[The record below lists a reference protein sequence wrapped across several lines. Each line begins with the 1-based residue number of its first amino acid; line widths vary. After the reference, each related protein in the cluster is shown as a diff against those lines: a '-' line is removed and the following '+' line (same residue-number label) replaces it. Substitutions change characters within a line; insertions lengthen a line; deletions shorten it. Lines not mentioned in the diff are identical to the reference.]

1 MTRAR
6 ILLADDHNEMR
17 DRVVSLLQD
26 EFDVVGAVEDGYA
39 LMEAELR
46 IQPDVCVVDISM
58 PGLCGLDA
66 AAQLRARGSKTKIVV
81 LTVYDDA
88 DFLEA
93 ALTSGASGYVVKS
106 RMTSDLCLA
115 IHEALAGRLF
125 ISPSPGSNAM
135 RIT

>member
-6 ILLADDHNEMR
+6 ILLADDHKEMR

-26 EFDVVGAVEDGYA
+26 EFEVVGAVEDGCA

-46 IQPDVCVVDISM
+46 MEPDVCVVDISM
-58 PGLCGLDA
+58 PGICGIDA
-66 AAQLRARGSKTKIVV
+66 AAQLHARGSKTKIVV
-81 LTVYDDA
+81 LTVYDDS

-106 RMTSDLCLA
+106 RMTSDLCVA
-115 IHEALAGRLF
+115 IHEALAGRMF
-125 ISPSPGSNAM
+125 ISPSLRLPSA
-135 RIT
+135 

>member
-6 ILLADDHNEMR
+6 ILLADDHKEMR
-17 DRVVSLLQD
+17 ERVVSLLQD
-26 EFDVVGAVEDGYA
+26 EFDVVGAVEDGCA

-46 IQPDVCVVDISM
+46 MQPDVCVVDISM

-66 AAQLRARGSKTKIVV
+66 AAQLRARGSKTKVVV
-81 LTVYDDA
+81 LTVYDDS

-93 ALTSGASGYVVKS
+93 ALTSGALGYVVKS
-106 RMTSDLCLA
+106 RMTSDLCVA

-125 ISPSPGSNAM
+125 ISPSPGLHAA
-135 RIT
+135 RTT

>member
-6 ILLADDHNEMR
+6 ILLADDHKEMR
-17 DRVVSLLQD
+17 ERVISLLQD
-26 EFDVVGAVEDGYA
+26 EFEVVGAVGDGSA
-39 LMEAELR
+39 LMEAELTM
-46 IQPDVCVVDISM
+46 QPDVCVVDISM
-58 PGLCGLDA
+58 PGLCGIDA
-66 AAQLRARGSKTKIVV
+66 AAQLHARGSKTKVVV

-93 ALTSGASGYVVKS
+93 ALTSGALGYVVKS

-125 ISPSPGSNAM
+125 VSPSPRLNAL
-135 RIT
+135 RT

>member
-6 ILLADDHNEMR
+6 ILLADDHTAMR
-17 DRVVSLLQD
+17 ERVISLLQD
-26 EFDVVGAVEDGYA
+26 EFEVVGAVEDGSA
-39 LMEAELR
+39 LMEAELTV
-46 IQPDVCVVDISM
+46 QPDVCVVDISM

-66 AAQLRARGSKTKIVV
+66 ATQLRARGSKTKVVV

-106 RMTSDLCLA
+106 RMTSDLCMA
-115 IHEALAGRLF
+115 IHEALAGRVF
-125 ISPSPGSNAM
+125 ISPSPGLNAV
-135 RIT
+135 RTT

>member
-6 ILLADDHNEMR
+6 ILLADDHKEMR

-26 EFDVVGAVEDGYA
+26 EFDVVGAVEDGCA

-58 PGLCGLDA
+58 PGLCGLDV
-66 AAQLRARGSKTKIVV
+66 AAQLHARGSKTKVVV
-81 LTVYDDA
+81 LTVYDDP

-106 RMTSDLCLA
+106 RMTSDLCVA

-125 ISPSPGSNAM
+125 ISPSPGLNAVPM
-135 RIT
+135 K

>member
-6 ILLADDHNEMR
+6 ILLADDHKEMR

-26 EFDVVGAVEDGYA
+26 EFDVVGAFEDGCA
-39 LMEAELR
+39 LMEAELKM
-46 IQPDVCVVDISM
+46 QPDVCVVDISM

-66 AAQLRARGSKTKIVV
+66 AVQLRARGSKTKVVV

-93 ALTSGASGYVVKS
+93 ALTSGASAYVVKS

-115 IHEALAGRLF
+115 IHEALAGGLF
-125 ISPSPGSNAM
+125 ISPSLGLNTL
-135 RIT
+135 RTT